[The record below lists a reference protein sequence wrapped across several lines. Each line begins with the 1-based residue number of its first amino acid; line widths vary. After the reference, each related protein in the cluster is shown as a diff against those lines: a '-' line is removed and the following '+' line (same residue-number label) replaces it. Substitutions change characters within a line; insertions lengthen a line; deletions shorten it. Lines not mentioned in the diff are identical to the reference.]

1 MSVKILIDSASD
13 VDLNEAE
20 ELGAELISMKI
31 TFEDGEYSDG
41 VDFTKRQF
49 FERLIESAELP
60 RTSQI
65 NPYQFEEA
73 FETMT
78 ADGSDVVAITISSK
92 LSGTYKSAVTA
103 AKRFGGRVR
112 VVDSLNASAGERA
125 LLLYALRLRE
135 QGKDADEIA
144 DELEKV
150 KHRINVM
157 AVLDTLLYLKK
168 GGRISAMAAFAG
180 GVLSVKPVI
189 GVIGGEVKLVGKA
202 IGSKKSNNLLNQLVR
217 EKVVDFSMPHCV
229 IWSGLDDSLLKKYV
243 EDSRA
248 LWADS
253 VSQLPTHMIGS
264 TIGTHIGPGAVG
276 VAFFAKE

>member
-217 EKVVDFSMPHCV
+217 EKGVDFSMPHCV

>member
-65 NPYQFEEA
+65 NPYRFGEA